1 MNFVLRSLLKSNF
14 PLFYCCLLSVLLLSV
29 LPLFAESP
37 QKELHSRQ
45 VLIIQSGYEG
55 YLWTE
60 SLNRGIQDVFSS
72 APEATNFFFE
82 YIDTKRNHGGTYFAD
97 LRNFW
102 EIKYRN
108 QQIDL
113 IITCDTPAYELL
125 LKNRSSLFKDIPL
138 VFTGVNRFNPTSLKG
153 KKLITGIVEEND
165 FKATVDIA
173 LQLHPKIKKLVFI
186 IPGAQSYRLQW
197 VKDLPARYREEV
209 EQVIITGK
217 ELGEI
222 DREFDALGP
231 NIIAILLSSVV
242 PIDGIYI
249 PYQQLVPHLAKNRP
263 FPFYTLWDSTLGQGI
278 VGGKLISGEW
288 QGREAA
294 KLALKILQGT
304 PVSELPVIERGSNRY
319 MFDWQQLQRFNID
332 LSDLPAEAVVINRP
346 ISFYAQNK
354 RLVQMTLTCIFILVI
369 LVISLATALIRLK
382 KVESKVLLSDEI
394 LEQMPEAIVL
404 IGMDG
409 NIEKWLGRAEDIF
422 GYSES
427 ECLGRPFAFDQSFE
441 VRTAITGQ
449 IEKAIEKKGSFVG
462 ETSCLRKDGSLVP
475 IEVTSTRAFSRSGI
489 AMGTISI
496 LQDITERRQAKE
508 SLRASESRFRKM
520 VAKSPMPTM
529 INGQN
534 QEIVFVN
541 DKLTELFGY
550 RLEDIDTE
558 KKWWESAYP
567 DANYRKRVKNTWDL
581 AIKRAIVDD
590 RDIEVQEWDL
600 TTRDGSVHRCEFY
613 MVPIEELSLVIVN
626 DISPRVREASEKSRL
641 ELQLQQA
648 QKMEAIGTLA
658 GGIAHD
664 FNNILAVILGYA
676 ELAKDE
682 APANSVIEKDLDQV
696 IVGGNR
702 AKELVKQILA
712 FSRQEKVER
721 LPMKVQVLLK
731 ETMRMLRPSLP
742 STIEIQTEIDPL
754 CGFILADPTQVH
766 QIIMNICTN
775 ANHAMDKS
783 GGRLNIELKRIS
795 IDEEN
800 EHSSLRSGDY
810 VVLVVADTGEGIAP
824 NNIGKIFEPYFTTKE
839 IGKGTGMGLATI
851 HGIIREYGGRI
862 DVVSVLGHGSAFS
875 VYFPVI
881 TAVETIENTVLEE
894 TPQGR
899 GRILL
904 VDDEELLLTVGKK
917 VLERLGYRVTTKSS
931 SLEALAIF
939 KERPNAFDAIITDQ
953 TMPDMVGSDLA
964 QEILKIRADIPII
977 LCTGYSDQFDTDMA
991 HSLGIREFA
1000 LKPLTKAT
1008 LANLLSGV
1016 LNA

>member
-1 MNFVLRSLLKSNF
+1 MNFISRCVFKNKF
-14 PLFYCCLLSVLLLSV
+14 PFFHLCLLIAFFLPSLPLLSA
-29 LPLFAESP
+29 FP
-37 QKELHSRQ
+37 QKEVHNRQ
-45 VLIIQSGYEG
+45 ILIIQAGYEG
-55 YLWTE
+55 YPWTD
-60 SLNRGIQDVFSS
+60 SQHKGIQDVFSS
-72 APEATNFFFE
+72 VPEPTDLFFE
-82 YIDTKRNHGGTYFAD
+82 YIDSKRNHGVTYFKN
-97 LRNFW
+97 LQKFW
-102 EIKYRN
+102 EIKYSN
-108 QQIDL
+108 QHIDL
-113 IITCDTPAYELL
+113 IITCDNQAYEFF
-125 LKNRSSLFKDIPL
+125 LKNRSALFQDTPL
-138 VFTGVNRFNPTSLKG
+138 VFAGVNRFDSASLKG

-165 FKATVDIA
+165 LEATVEIA
-173 LQLHPKIKKLVFI
+173 LHLHPRTKKIVFI

-209 EQVIITGK
+209 EQVILTVK

-222 DREFDALGP
+222 DRELDALGP
-231 NIIAILLSSVV
+231 DIIAILLHNVV
-242 PIDGIYI
+242 SRDGIYM
-249 PYQQLVPHLAKNRP
+249 PVQKFVVHLAENRP
-263 FPFYTLWDSTLGQGI
+263 FPIYALWDSTLGRGI
-278 VGGKLISGEW
+278 VGGKLVNGEL
-288 QGREAA
+288 QGREVA
-294 KLALKILQGT
+294 KLALKILRGT
-304 PVSELPVIERGSNRY
+304 SVSELPVIEIPNQY
-319 MFDWQQLQRFNID
+319 MFDWQQLQRFNVD

-346 ISFYAQNK
+346 ISFYVQNK
-354 RLVQMTLTCIFILVI
+354 RLVQMTLSGISLLLLLVI
-369 LVISLATALIRLK
+369 FLTTALIYLK
-382 KVESKVLLSDEI
+382 KAQNKVLLSDEI

-404 IGMDG
+404 TDLDG
-409 NIEKWLGRAEDIF
+409 NIEKWLGRAEEIF

-427 ECLGRPFAFDQSFE
+427 ECLGRVLAFNQPLE
-441 VRTAITGQ
+441 LNITEQ
-449 IEKAIEKKGSFVG
+449 IEAGLKEKGRFLG
-462 ETSCLRKDGSLVP
+462 EISCLRKDGRAVP
-475 IEVTSTRAFSRSGI
+475 IEVTATRVFSRSGI
-489 AMGTISI
+489 VVGTISI
-496 LQDITERRQAKE
+496 LQDITERRRAKE
-508 SLRASESRFRKM
+508 FLRVSEVRFRKM
-520 VAKSPMPTM
+520 VAKSPMPT
-529 INGQN
+529 ILTDQN
-534 QEIVFVN
+534 QDLIFVN
-541 DKLTELFGY
+541 DKFTELFGY

-567 DANYRKRVKNTWDL
+567 DANYRKMVKNIWRI
-581 AIKRAIVDD
+581 AIKRAVADD

-600 TTRDGSVHRCEFY
+600 TTRDGRVSRCEFY
-613 MVPIEELSLVIVN
+613 MVPIEEQSLIVIN
-626 DISPRVREASEKSRL
+626 DISQRIRDASEKNKL
-641 ELQLQQA
+641 EMQLQQA

-682 APANSVIEKDLDQV
+682 VPANSVIEKDLDQV

-731 ETMRMLRPSLP
+731 EAMRMLRPSLP

-766 QIIMNICTN
+766 QIIMNLCTN

-783 GGRLNIELKRIS
+783 GGRLHIELKRIS

-810 VVLVVADTGEGIAP
+810 VVLVVADTGKGIAP
-824 NNIGKIFEPYFTTKE
+824 DNIGKIFEPYFTTKE

-862 DVVSVLGHGSAFS
+862 DVVSVPGHGAAFS

-881 TAVETIENTVLEE
+881 TAVETTENAVIKE
-894 TPQGR
+894 TPQGS

-904 VDDEELLLTVGKK
+904 IDDEELLLTVGKK

-939 KERPNAFDAIITDQ
+939 KERPDAFDAIITDQ
-953 TMPDMVGSDLA
+953 TMPDMFGSDLA

-991 HSLGIREFA
+991 HSLGIREFV
-1000 LKPLTKAT
+1000 LKPLTKVT

-1016 LNA
+1016 LGGQQE